1 MTAAVFQDL
10 RKGIISNVLILF
22 GFLGGAVFQ
31 LIRLGGS
38 GLILFFG
45 SAVFPVLLFSILY
58 YFRMIGAGDIKL
70 MGVVTGFL
78 GVWDGVLV
86 IGLGM
91 VFAAVAASYRMIK
104 QGTVWF
110 RLERAARFAVETG
123 IKGRLTEYPGYFEKE
138 GLLRLGP
145 YLFAGY
151 CLFMLIQ

>member
-1 MTAAVFQDL
+1 MILSCTESRGLGETQTPEALAIIQAGYFILRVVGTCAVFYP
-10 RKGIISNVLILF
+10 F
-22 GFLGGAVFQ
+22 FLC
-31 LIRLGGS
+31 RT
-38 GLILFFG
+38 
-45 SAVFPVLLFSILY
+45 
-58 YFRMIGAGDIKL
+58 IGAGDIKL
-70 MGVVTGFL
+70 MGVITGFL

-151 CLFMLIQ
+151 CLFLLIQ

>member
-1 MTAAVFQDL
+1 MILSCTESKGLGETQTPAALAIIQAGYFIL
-10 RKGIISNVLILF
+10 RVVGTCTVRYPF
-22 GFLGGAVFQ
+22 FLC
-31 LIRLGGS
+31 RS
-38 GLILFFG
+38 
-45 SAVFPVLLFSILY
+45 
-58 YFRMIGAGDIKL
+58 IGAGDIKL
-70 MGVVTGFL
+70 MGVITGFL

-86 IGLGM
+86 IGFGM

-151 CLFMLIQ
+151 CLFLLIQ

>member
-1 MTAAVFQDL
+1 MVTLAFIEVGSFILRFVGTCAVFYP
-10 RKGIISNVLILF
+10 F
-22 GFLGGAVFQ
+22 FLC
-31 LIRLGGS
+31 RT
-38 GLILFFG
+38 
-45 SAVFPVLLFSILY
+45 
-58 YFRMIGAGDIKL
+58 IGAGDIKL

-78 GVWDGVLV
+78 GVWDGMLV

-91 VFAAVAASYRMIK
+91 VFAAAAASYRMIK

-138 GLLRLGP
+138 SLLRLGP

-151 CLFMLIQ
+151 CLCLLMQ

>member
-1 MTAAVFQDL
+1 
-10 RKGIISNVLILF
+10 
-22 GFLGGAVFQ
+22 
-31 LIRLGGS
+31 
-38 GLILFFG
+38 
-45 SAVFPVLLFSILY
+45 
-58 YFRMIGAGDIKL
+58 

-78 GVWDGVLV
+78 GGWDGRLV

-91 VFAAVAASYRMIK
+91 VFAAAAASYRMIK

-138 GLLRLGP
+138 SLLRLGP

-151 CLFMLIQ
+151 CLFLLIQ

>member
-1 MTAAVFQDL
+1 MILSCTESKGLGETQTPAALAIIQAGYFILRVVGTCAVFYP
-10 RKGIISNVLILF
+10 F
-22 GFLGGAVFQ
+22 FLCWT
-31 LIRLGGS
+31 
-38 GLILFFG
+38 
-45 SAVFPVLLFSILY
+45 
-58 YFRMIGAGDIKL
+58 IGAGDIKL
-70 MGVVTGFL
+70 MGVITGFL

-86 IGLGM
+86 IGFGM

-123 IKGRLTEYPGYFEKE
+123 IKGRLTEYPGYSEKE

-151 CLFMLIQ
+151 CLFLLIQ

>member
-1 MTAAVFQDL
+1 
-10 RKGIISNVLILF
+10 
-22 GFLGGAVFQ
+22 
-31 LIRLGGS
+31 
-38 GLILFFG
+38 
-45 SAVFPVLLFSILY
+45 
-58 YFRMIGAGDIKL
+58 

-104 QGTVWF
+104 QGTFWY
-110 RLERAARFAVETG
+110 RMERAARFAVETG

-151 CLFMLIQ
+151 CLFLLIR